1 MSNSHASAM
10 IRVGRVSRSAKDCD
24 MGAGITTFG
33 QIRDAKGRETGRYKT
48 RNDFLHA
55 IGEIVQQSIVNMMIL
70 SVPTS
75 RRQSPRR
82 YSRAARLRSR
92 RRRTT
97 RQTSGLIFGTEPM
110 PNNLLV
116 RFCPRL
122 SSMFS
127 TALFKRKSPKLVA
140 VALAKRKI
148 TPRKSAL
155 ARRQA

>member
-1 MSNSHASAM
+1 
-10 IRVGRVSRSAKDCD
+10 

-33 QIRDAKGRETGRYKT
+33 QIRDAKRRETGRYKT

-55 IGEIVQQSIVNMMIL
+55 IGEIVQQSIVDMMIL

-116 RFCPRL
+116 RYCPRL

-127 TALFKRKSPKLVA
+127 TALLKCKSPKLAA
-140 VALAKRKI
+140 VALANKMTRIAWKLMVTGQNLRREI
-148 TPRKSAL
+148 C
-155 ARRQA
+155 ARCGGRRSLEIS